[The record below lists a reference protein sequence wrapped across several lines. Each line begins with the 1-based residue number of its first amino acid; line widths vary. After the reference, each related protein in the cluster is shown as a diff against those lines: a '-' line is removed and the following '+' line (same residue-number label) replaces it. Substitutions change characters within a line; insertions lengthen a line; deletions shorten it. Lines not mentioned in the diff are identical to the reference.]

1 MADNY
6 LITGYCGKPHVTAEN
21 DRGINAGIFGSGRY
35 VMPVGK
41 QFNAEYIGSNTVRL
55 YDGKLVDNGAAAG
68 IPAGEYID
76 MVIPSASQGMNRND
90 LIVFQYSQDSSTL
103 IESGTFEVIR
113 GVETSGVAVD
123 PELRHE
129 DLLSGRATF
138 DQMALWRVSIST
150 SEISDPV
157 QLFKVSRS
165 LDKSASDNVVV
176 DAVSDDGVS
185 YSASVENLEE
195 LYSGFEITVIPNIT
209 STTTAPTLNLNG
221 LGAKPILLSL
231 SIDNSILVQ
240 PVEKGYYVAERPLKL
255 MFDSK
260 HLTTGAWRVANKQ
273 RTSAEDIYGTI
284 PVEKGGTGA
293 TTVEAA
299 RNALGLGNT
308 SGALPIANGGH
319 GGETRKTGFANL
331 AFLENNPVTAG
342 TDTVAKWIELGSGF
356 AGITK
361 NCTVNQPVTYGTI
374 LNIIV
379 ENYNVHQ
386 LFIATGGDLYLRT
399 GGGGK
404 WSNYWRSF
412 FLPAAGGTITGK
424 TTLHGP
430 LVLKEGVHYGESFP
444 DDAEVGRI
452 FWMPEVMED
461 V

>member
-6 LITGYCGKPHVTAEN
+6 LITGYCGKPHVTVEN

-231 SIDNSILVQ
+231 SIDNSTLVQ

-273 RTSAEDIYGTI
+273 RPSAEDIYGTI

-319 GGETRKTGFANL
+319 GGETRKDGFTNL
-331 AFLENNPVTAG
+331 AFIGNDPVTEA
-342 TDTVAKWIELGSGF
+342 TDTPSKWLELGSGY
-356 AGITK
+356 AGITSL
-361 NCTVNQPVTYGTI
+361 CTVKQPNQYGTI
-374 LNIIV
+374 INLIV
-379 ENYNVHQ
+379 NNFNVHQ
-386 LFIATGGDLYLRT
+386 IFIGTDADLSFRC
-399 GGGGK
+399 GNRNKG
-404 WSNYWRSF
+404 WIFNWRSVMTMTE
-412 FLPAAGGTITGK
+412 PMI
-424 TTLHGP
+424 
-430 LVLKEGVHYGESFP
+430 LVENVHYGKDFP
-444 DDAEVGRI
+444 KNPKIGQI
-452 FWMPEVMED
+452 YWTPEVMEN